1 MFRAASSDS
10 CLAWKL
16 CAVRLCLT
24 VAVVFCLSPASR
36 ASLLRR
42 QAGQQPASAP
52 VGTPTI
58 ERMEFQGNR
67 RIRSE
72 TLRARIFSRP
82 GDPVS
87 EDALRRDFHALW
99 NTQYFED
106 IRLEIED
113 SADKPNQKI
122 VIFYVTERPIIRRIE
137 YKGNKSV
144 SESDILDRFKDR
156 KVGLAIESQFD
167 PTKIKKAEVVLKGL
181 LAEHGRQFATVKP
194 TYERLPGTNAVKL
207 TFNIDEGP
215 KVKVGRIRFTGNT
228 AFSNRKLVRTM
239 RNSRPIAIPLGPV
252 PPNYIPIWSKTFD
265 RPKLD
270 EDLEIGVRG
279 IYQDNG
285 YFKVLV
291 KDPVIQ
297 NVTLNQGVLPKGA
310 PLVGKHQ
317 GRSTNITI
325 PIEEGEKYR
334 MGTLHVRNANP
345 DEGLFF
351 KTDYLE
357 SVFPIKKGE
366 IFSVAKV
373 RKAIE
378 DYTKLYGNFGFIDF
392 TAVPDTEVDDATKTI
407 NLTFSFDQ
415 QKQFFVRR
423 IEFSGNTGTRD
434 KVIRRELLL
443 NEGDMFRNNLW
454 ELSLLRLNQL
464 DYFEQV
470 KPENAEIKRNVK
482 QGTVDILLKLKEKG
496 KQSISLT
503 GGVSGFAGTYI
514 GLTYQTNNFLG
525 LGETL
530 TLSGNVG
537 TLQRNVQ
544 FGFTEPY
551 LFDRPISTGFT
562 VFYSRFNFDQA
573 RQYSLALGYQVQLNP
588 NTVQNYVQNSDG
600 FTVFASYPLKKL
612 GFTRLGL
619 TYGYTA
625 TSITGL
631 STASTALFS
640 VLQFQSLAGPSAL
653 SGIHESKI
661 TPTLSYNTV
670 DSPVNPTRG
679 KSLFA
684 STSFEGSILGGNVN
698 TVSQIVEFKYFHPNY
713 HKRNVIALRFLGAF
727 ESGFGGKEIPPFS
740 RFYLGGEQDLRGF
753 DIRTVSPVVFVPTLT
768 STPIPFAVGTSG
780 KVVSVPTLGYQTS
793 FPGGDTEGVAN
804 FEYRIPLFPHVAL
817 SFFGDAG
824 ATGALR
830 NNQLQL
836 NSADLTTLQSS
847 FVPFTG
853 ICNGSPFNG
862 AVQPACPT
870 AQRVNATLPFAPGTN
885 FKPRTSAGVEVVV
898 QLPIVQAPF
907 RLYWAYN
914 FNRMSQVITPFT
926 TQFPGDMNCG
936 LLSAP
941 ACLANALNYN
951 VHNCDISKGITTSCW
966 DTRWSS
972 LFNQFSDSPSIWNS
986 QVVPVLQNL
995 VTNPVR
1001 TNFFDPIRTLRF
1013 TVSRTF

>member
-1 MFRAASSDS
+1 
-10 CLAWKL
+10 
-16 CAVRLCLT
+16 VRL
-24 VAVVFCLSPASR
+24 R
-36 ASLLRR
+36 ASGLCLL
-42 QAGQQPASAP
+42 AAILVCSAP
-52 VGTPTI
+52 IAGARSIPAPVATNPQQAPAAAQGAPTI
-58 ERMEFQGNR
+58 ERIEFQGNR

-82 GDPVS
+82 GDVLND
-87 EDALRRDFHALW
+87 DALRRDFHALW

-106 IRLEIED
+106 IRLEVED

-122 VIFYVTERPIIRRIE
+122 VIFYVTERPIVRRIE

-156 KVGLAIESQFD
+156 KVGLSIESQFD
-167 PTKIKKAEVVLKGL
+167 PTKIKKAEVVLKEL
-181 LAEHGRQFATVKP
+181 LAEHGHQFATVKP
-194 TYERLPGTNAVKL
+194 TFERLPGTNAVKL
-207 TFNIDEGP
+207 TFNINEGP
-215 KVKVGRIRFTGNT
+215 KVKVGKILITGNT
-228 AFSNRKLVRTM
+228 AFSGRRIIRTM
-239 RNSRPIAIPLGPV
+239 RNSKPYGIPLGPV
-252 PPNYIPIWSKTFD
+252 PPYFIAVLSKTFD

-270 EDLEIGVRG
+270 EDMEIGIRG
-279 IYQDNG
+279 LYQDNG

-291 KDPVIQ
+291 KDPIIQ
-297 NVTLNQGVLPKGA
+297 NVTVNEGYLPKGV
-310 PLVGKHQ
+310 PLVGVHPA
-317 GRSTNITI
+317 RVTNITI
-325 PIEEGEKYR
+325 PIEEGDRYH

-351 KTDYLE
+351 KTAYLE
-357 SVFPIKKGE
+357 SIFPMKKGE

-392 TAVPDTEVDDATKTI
+392 TAVPDTQVNDADKTVD
-407 NLTFSFDQ
+407 LTFAFDQ

-423 IEFSGNTGTRD
+423 IDFSGNTGTRD

-464 DYFEQV
+464 DYFEAV

-530 TLSGNVG
+530 TLSGQVG
-537 TLQRNVQ
+537 TLQREAR

-562 VFYSRFNFDQA
+562 VFTSRYNFDQA

-588 NTVQNYVQNSDG
+588 NTVQNYIQNSDG

-619 TYGYTA
+619 TYGFTA

-631 STASTALFS
+631 STASTALFD
-640 VLQFQSLAGPSAL
+640 VLQFQQLEGPSSLA
-653 SGIHESKI
+653 GIHESKV

-670 DSPVNPTRG
+670 NNPVNPTSG
-679 KSLFA
+679 KSLFF
-684 STSFEGSILGGNVN
+684 SSSFEGGPLGGNVN
-698 TVSQIVEFKYFHPNY
+698 TFSDIVEAKYFRPNY
-713 HKRNVIALRFLGAF
+713 HKRNVIAVRLLAAF
-727 ESGFGGKEIPPFS
+727 ESGYSGKVIPPFS

-768 STPIPFAVGTSG
+768 NTSISYSNPHVLDG
-780 KVVSVPTLGYQTS
+780 NGNPTTGIVNIPTLSYQTS
-793 FPGGDTEGVAN
+793 FPGGDTELVTN

-817 SFFGDAG
+817 SIFGDAG
-824 ATGALR
+824 ATGALQKD
-830 NNQLQL
+830 QLQL
-836 NSADLTTLQSS
+836 NSTDYSTLVQQFPFTTVPKTLQ
-847 FVPFTG
+847 F
-853 ICNGSPFNG
+853 
-862 AVQPACPT
+862 QPD
-870 AQRVNATLPFAPGTN
+870 TN
-885 FKPRTSAGVEVVV
+885 FKPRTSAGLELVV

-907 RLYWAYN
+907 RIYWAYN
-914 FNRMSQVITPFT
+914 FNRMSEVITAPP
-926 TQFPGDMNCG
+926 TQFPGPVSQITQNCVPTGSDTASQCPWNIYKAQVGGSTG
-936 LLSAP
+936 LT
-941 ACLANALNYN
+941 
-951 VHNCDISKGITTSCW
+951 D
-966 DTRWSS
+966 
-972 LFNQFSDSPSIWNS
+972 IWNS
-986 QVVPVLQNL
+986 QVAPQIVNL
-995 VTNPVR
+995 FNNPQR
-1001 TNFFDPIRTLRF
+1001 TNFFDPIRTFRF

>member
-1 MFRAASSDS
+1 M
-10 CLAWKL
+10 CLAP
-16 CAVRLCLT
+16 AARAYT
-24 VAVVFCLSPASR
+24 PASQSNPQGSAANAPSPA
-36 ASLLRR
+36 
-42 QAGQQPASAP
+42 
-52 VGTPTI
+52 GTPTI
-58 ERMEFQGNR
+58 ERIEFQGNR

-87 EDALRRDFHALW
+87 DEALRRDFHALW

-106 IRLEIED
+106 IRLEVED

-122 VIFYVTERPIIRRIE
+122 VIFYVTERPIVRRIE

-156 KVGLAIESQFD
+156 KVGLSIESQFD
-167 PTKIKKAEVVLKGL
+167 PTKIKKAEVVLKEL

-215 KVKVGRIRFTGNT
+215 KVKVGKILITGNT
-228 AFSNRKLVRTM
+228 AFSGRKIIRTM

-252 PPNYIPIWSKTFD
+252 PPYFISVLSKTFD

-270 EDLEIGVRG
+270 EDMEIGIRG
-279 IYQDNG
+279 LYQDNG

-291 KDPVIQ
+291 KDPIIQ
-297 NVTLNQGVLPKGA
+297 NATIKEGVLPKGV
-310 PLVGKHQ
+310 PLVGAHQ
-317 GRSTNITI
+317 GRETNITI
-325 PIEEGEKYR
+325 PIEEGARYR

-351 KTDYLE
+351 KQAYLE
-357 SVFPIKKGE
+357 AAFPMKKGD

-392 TAVPDTEVDDATKTI
+392 TAVPDTDVHDDTKTI
-407 NLTFSFDQ
+407 DITFAFDQ

-423 IEFSGNTGTRD
+423 IDFSGNTGTRD

-464 DYFEQV
+464 DYFEAV

-514 GLTYQTNNFLG
+514 GVTYQTNNFLG

-530 TLSGNVG
+530 TIGANVG
-537 TLQRNVQ
+537 TLQRDVN

-562 VFYSRFNFDQA
+562 VFASRYNFNQA
-573 RQYSLALGYQVQLNP
+573 QQTSLALGYQIQLNP
-588 NTVQNYVQNSDG
+588 NTEQNYIQNSDG
-600 FTVFASYPLKKL
+600 FTLFASYPLKKL
-612 GFTRLGL
+612 GFTRLGV
-619 TYGYTA
+619 TYGFTA
-625 TSITGL
+625 TNITGL

-640 VLQFQSLAGPSAL
+640 VLQFQQLEGPSSL
-653 SGIHESKI
+653 QGIHESKV

-670 DSPVNPTRG
+670 DNPVNPTHG
-679 KSLFA
+679 KSLFL
-684 STSFEGSILGGNVN
+684 SSSFEGGPLGGNVN
-698 TVSQIVEFKYFHPNY
+698 TVSEIVEAKYFRPNY
-713 HKRNVIALRFLGAF
+713 HHRNVIAMRLLGAF
-727 ESGFGGKEIPPFS
+727 ESGYGGKVIPPFS
-740 RFYLGGEQDLRGF
+740 RFYLGGEDTLRGF
-753 DIRTVSPVVFVPTLT
+753 DVRTVSPVVFVPTLT
-768 STPIPFAVGTSG
+768 NTT
-780 KVVSVPTLGYQTS
+780 VSYSNPHALDGNGNPTLGSVNIPTLSYQTS
-793 FPGGDTEGVAN
+793 FPGGDTEVVAN

-817 SFFGDAG
+817 SIFGDAG
-824 ATGALR
+824 ATGAVQR
-830 NNQLQL
+830 NQLQL
-836 NSADLTTLQSS
+836 NSLDYSTLIQQ
-847 FVPFTG
+847 FPGTNIG
-853 ICNGSPFNG
+853 
-862 AVQPACPT
+862 
-870 AQRVNATLPFAPGTN
+870 RTLPFQPGTN
-885 FKPRTSAGVEVVV
+885 FKPRTSAGLELVV

-914 FNRMSQVITPFT
+914 FNRESEVITAPT
-926 TQFPGDMNCG
+926 TQFPGPATLAALTTTCIQSGNDPNQCPWNIYKAP
-936 LLSAP
+936 LS
-941 ACLANALNYN
+941 NTD
-951 VHNCDISKGITTSCW
+951 V
-966 DTRWSS
+966 
-972 LFNQFSDSPSIWNS
+972 WNS
-986 QVVPVLQNL
+986 QVAPQIINL
-995 VTNPVR
+995 FNNPQR
-1001 TNFFDPIRTLRF
+1001 TNFFDPVRTFRF

>member
-1 MFRAASSDS
+1 MFLGRLGGAYHFVSGEAALRISLAAGKYS
-10 CLAWKL
+10 CLITRLRASM
-16 CAVRLCLT
+16 LCLLAAAF
-24 VAVVFCLSPASR
+24 VCFVPSASPR
-36 ASLLRR
+36 SLLK
-42 QAGQQPASAP
+42 QAAQQAPAAAQ
-52 VGTPTI
+52 GAPTI
-58 ERMEFQGNR
+58 ERIEFQGNR

-82 GDPVS
+82 GDVVN

-106 IRLEIED
+106 IRLELED

-122 VIFYVTERPIIRRIE
+122 VIFYLTERPIVRRIE

-156 KVGLAIESQFD
+156 KVGLSIESQFD
-167 PTKIKKAEVVLKGL
+167 PTKIKKAEVVIKEL
-181 LAEHGRQFATVKP
+181 LAEHGRQFASVKP
-194 TYERLPGTNAVKL
+194 TFERLPGTNAVKL

-215 KVKVGRIRFTGNT
+215 KVKVGKIIITGNT
-228 AFSNRKLVRTM
+228 AFSASKIIRTM
-239 RNSRPIAIPLGPV
+239 RNSKPYMIPLGPFG
-252 PPNYIPIWSKTFD
+252 YIPVLSKTFD

-270 EDLEIGVRG
+270 EDMEIGIRG

-291 KDPVIQ
+291 KDPIIQ
-297 NVTLNQGVLPKGA
+297 NVTVNEGYLPKGV
-310 PLVGKHQ
+310 PLVGAHQ
-317 GRSTNITI
+317 GRATNITI
-325 PIEEGEKYR
+325 PIEEGARYR

-351 KTDYLE
+351 KTAYLE
-357 SVFPIKKGE
+357 SAFPIKKGE

-392 TAVPDTEVDDATKTI
+392 TAVPDTEVNDDTKTI
-407 NLTFSFDQ
+407 DLTFAFDQ

-423 IEFSGNTGTRD
+423 IDFSGNTGTRD
-434 KVIRRELLL
+434 KVIRRELML

-454 ELSLLRLNQL
+454 EMSLLRLNQL
-464 DYFEQV
+464 DYFEAV

-503 GGVSGFAGTYI
+503 GGVSGFAGSYI

-537 TLQRNVQ
+537 TLQTDVN

-562 VFYSRFNFDQA
+562 VFASRFNFNQA
-573 RQYSLALGYQVQLNP
+573 QQYSLALGYQVQLNP
-588 NTVQNYVQNSDG
+588 DTVQNYIQNSDG
-600 FTVFASYPLKKL
+600 FTIFASYPVKKL
-612 GFTRLGL
+612 GFSRVGL
-619 TYGYTA
+619 TYGYTD

-631 STASTALFS
+631 STASTALFN
-640 VLQFQSLAGPSAL
+640 VLQFQQLEGPSSL

-661 TPTLSYNTV
+661 TPTFTYNTV
-670 DSPVNPTRG
+670 DNPVNPTHG
-679 KSLFA
+679 KSLFL
-684 STSFEGSILGGNVN
+684 STSFEGGPIGGNVN
-698 TVSQIVEFKYFHPNY
+698 TVSEIVEAKYFRPHY
-713 HKRNVIALRFLGAF
+713 HRRNVIALRFLGAF
-727 ESGFGGKEIPPFS
+727 ETGYGGKVIPPFS

-768 STPIPFAVGTSG
+768 STPVGYSNPRVLDSGGNPTSG
-780 KVVSVPTLGYQTS
+780 VVNIPTLSYQTS
-793 FPGGDTEGVAN
+793 FPGGDTELVAN
-804 FEYRIPLFPHVAL
+804 FEYRIPLFPHVAMSL
-817 SFFGDAG
+817 FGDAG
-824 ATGALR
+824 ATGDVLS
-830 NNQLQL
+830 NQLQL
-836 NSADLTTLQSS
+836 NSTDYSTLVSQFPGTSISRTLQY
-847 FVPFTG
+847 
-853 ICNGSPFNG
+853 
-862 AVQPACPT
+862 Q
-870 AQRVNATLPFAPGTN
+870 PGTN
-885 FKPRTSAGVEVVV
+885 FQPRTSAGIEFVV

-907 RLYWAYN
+907 RIYWAYN
-914 FNRMSQVITPFT
+914 FNRMSEVISAPL
-926 TQFPGDMNCG
+926 TQFPGNVNNVIATSTLCNSSVATNCFDPNWTSYSRG
-936 LLSAP
+936 LP
-941 ACLANALNYN
+941 PD
-951 VHNCDISKGITTSCW
+951 V
-966 DTRWSS
+966 
-972 LFNQFSDSPSIWNS
+972 WNS
-986 QVVPVLQNL
+986 QVVPQILSLYN
-995 VTNPVR
+995 NPQR
-1001 TNFFDPIRTLRF
+1001 TNFFDPVRTLRF

>member
-1 MFRAASSDS
+1 MLCMLAAVVV
-10 CLAWKL
+10 CLAPFAAL
-16 CAVRLCLT
+16 SSFT
-24 VAVVFCLSPASR
+24 VLAAQQIPAT
-36 ASLLRR
+36 AT
-42 QAGQQPASAP
+42 AGS
-52 VGTPTI
+52 PTI
-58 ERMEFQGNR
+58 ERIEFQGNR

-87 EDALRRDFHALW
+87 EEALRRDFHALW

-106 IRLEIED
+106 IRLEVED

-122 VIFYVTERPIIRRIE
+122 IIFYVTERPIIRRIE

-156 KVGLAIESQFD
+156 KVGLSIESQFD
-167 PTKIKKAEVVLKGL
+167 PTKIKKAEVVLKEL

-215 KVKVGRIRFTGNT
+215 KVKVGKILFTGNT
-228 AFSNRKLVRTM
+228 AFSGRKLIRTM
-239 RNSRPIAIPLGPV
+239 RNSKPYGIPLGPV
-252 PPNYIPIWSKTFD
+252 PPYFIPVLSKTFD

-270 EDLEIGVRG
+270 EDMEIGIRG

-291 KDPVIQ
+291 KDPIIQ
-297 NVTLNQGVLPKGA
+297 NATVKEGYLPGRV
-310 PLVGKHQ
+310 PLVGVHE
-317 GRSTNITI
+317 GRETNITI
-325 PIEEGEKYR
+325 PIEEGARYR

-351 KTDYLE
+351 KTAYLE
-357 SVFPIKKGE
+357 NVFPIKKGD

-392 TAVPDTEVDDATKTI
+392 TAVPDTEVDEATKTI

-423 IEFSGNTGTRD
+423 IDFSGNTGTRD

-464 DYFEQV
+464 DYFEAV

-537 TLQRNVQ
+537 TLQRSAQ

-562 VFYSRFNFDQA
+562 IFASRYNFNQA
-573 RQYSLALGYQVQLNP
+573 QQYSLALGYQVQLNP
-588 NTVQNYVQNSDG
+588 NTVQNYIQNSSG
-600 FTVFASYPLKKL
+600 FTLFASYPVKKL
-612 GFTRLGL
+612 SFTRLGL
-619 TYGYTA
+619 TYGFTD

-640 VLQFQSLAGPSAL
+640 VLQFQALQGPSSL
-653 SGIHESKI
+653 TGIHESKV
-661 TPTLSYNTV
+661 TPTLTYNTV
-670 DSPVNPTRG
+670 NNPMNPTTGR
-679 KSLFA
+679 SLFL
-684 STSFEGSILGGNVN
+684 SSSFEGGPLGGNVN
-698 TVSQIVEFKYFHPNY
+698 TFSEVVEAKYFRPNY
-713 HKRNVIALRFLGAF
+713 HKRNVIAIRLLGAF
-727 ESGFGGKEIPPFS
+727 ESGYGGKVIPPFS
-740 RFYLGGEQDLRGF
+740 RYYLGGEQDLRGF

-768 STPIPFAVGTSG
+768 TTQVSYLNPRVLDGSGNPTSG
-780 KVVSVPTLGYQTS
+780 VVNIPTLSYQTS
-793 FPGGDTEGVAN
+793 FPGGDTQFVGN
-804 FEYRIPLFPHVAL
+804 FEYRIPLFPHVAM

-824 ATGALR
+824 ATGDLR
-830 NNQLQL
+830 QSQLQL
-836 NSADLTTLQSS
+836 NSLDFTTLSQQFPGTTIS
-847 FVPFTG
+847 
-853 ICNGSPFNG
+853 
-862 AVQPACPT
+862 
-870 AQRVNATLPFAPGTN
+870 RTLQLQPGTN
-885 FKPRTSAGVEVVV
+885 FKPRTSAGIELVV

-907 RLYWAYN
+907 RIYWAYN
-914 FNRMSQVITPFT
+914 FNRMAEVITAPL
-926 TQFPGDMNCG
+926 TQFPGPINELTTACP
-936 LLSAP
+936 SASTP
-941 ACLANALNYN
+941 GGQPPPCPWQIYKAQVPLT
-951 VHNCDISKGITTSCW
+951 D
-966 DTRWSS
+966 
-972 LFNQFSDSPSIWNS
+972 IWNS
-986 QVVPVLQNL
+986 QVAPQILNL
-995 VTNPVR
+995 YNNPQR
-1001 TNFFDPIRTLRF
+1001 TNFFDPVRTFRF

>member
-1 MFRAASSDS
+1 MGLRASM
-10 CLAWKL
+10 
-16 CAVRLCLT
+16 LCLLA
-24 VAVVFCLSPASR
+24 AVVVCLVPGARALSLSGQAAQRAPA
-36 ASLLRR
+36 AI
-42 QAGQQPASAP
+42 PE
-52 VGTPTI
+52 GTPTI
-58 ERMEFQGNR
+58 ERIEFQGNR

-82 GDPVS
+82 GDAVN

-122 VIFYVTERPIIRRIE
+122 VIFYVTERPIVRRIE

-156 KVGLAIESQFD
+156 KVGLSIESQFD
-167 PTKIKKAEVVLKGL
+167 PTRIKKAEVVLKEL
-181 LAEHGRQFATVKP
+181 LAEHGRQYAIVKP
-194 TYERLPGTNAVKL
+194 TFERLPGTNAVKL

-215 KVKVGRIRFTGNT
+215 KVKVGKILITGNT
-228 AFSNRKLVRTM
+228 AFSARKIIRTM
-239 RNSRPIAIPLGPV
+239 RNSRPTAVPLGPFGYFPV
-252 PPNYIPIWSKTFD
+252 MSKTFD

-270 EDLEIGVRG
+270 EDMEIGIRG

-291 KDPVIQ
+291 KDPIIQ
-297 NVTLNQGVLPKGA
+297 NVTLNQGVLPKGV
-310 PLVGKHQ
+310 PLIGVHQ
-317 GRSTNITI
+317 GRATNITI
-325 PIEEGEKYR
+325 PIEEGERYH

-351 KTDYLE
+351 KIPYLE

-392 TAVPDTEVDDATKTI
+392 TAVPDTEVHDDTKTI
-407 NLTFSFDQ
+407 DLTFAFDQ

-423 IEFSGNTGTRD
+423 IDFTGNTGTRD

-464 DYFEQV
+464 DYFEAV
-470 KPENAEIKRNVK
+470 KPENAVIKRNVK

-530 TLSGNVG
+530 TLGVNVG
-537 TLQRNVQ
+537 TLQRNIS

-562 VFYSRFNFDQA
+562 IFASRYNFNQA
-573 RQYSLALGYQVQLNP
+573 QQTSLALGYQVQLNP
-588 NTVQNYVQNSDG
+588 NTVQNYIQNSSG
-600 FTVFASYPLKKL
+600 FTVFASYPMKKL

-619 TYGYTA
+619 TYGFTD

-631 STASTALFS
+631 STASTALFNI
-640 VLQFQSLAGPSAL
+640 LQFQQLQGPSSL
-653 SGIHESKI
+653 SGIHESKV

-670 DSPVNPTRG
+670 NNPVNPTSG
-679 KSLFA
+679 KSLFL
-684 STSFEGSILGGNVN
+684 SSSFEGGPIGGNVN
-698 TVSQIVEFKYFHPNY
+698 TVSEIVEAKYFRPNY
-713 HKRNVIALRFLGAF
+713 HRRNVIAVRLLGAF
-727 ESGFGGKEIPPFS
+727 ETGYSGKVIPPFS
-740 RFYLGGEQDLRGF
+740 RFYLGGEDTLRGF
-753 DIRTVSPVVFVPTLT
+753 DVRTVSPVVFVPTLT
-768 STPIPFAVGTSG
+768 TTSVSYLNPHLLDANGNPTAGAVNI
-780 KVVSVPTLGYQTS
+780 PTLSYQTS
-793 FPGGDTEGVAN
+793 FPGGDTEMVAN
-804 FEYRIPLFPHVAL
+804 FEYRIPLFPHVAM
-817 SFFGDAG
+817 SIFGDAG

-830 NNQLQL
+830 QDQLQL
-836 NSADLTTLQSS
+836 NSQDLSALQNT
-847 FVPFTG
+847 FPPL
-853 ICNGSPFNG
+853 NGSTTP
-862 AVQPACPT
+862 
-870 AQRVNATLPFAPGTN
+870 RVGATLPFQPGTN
-885 FKPRTSAGVEVVV
+885 FKPRTSAGLELVI

-907 RLYWAYN
+907 RIYWAYN
-914 FNRMSQVITPFT
+914 FNRMSEVITAPQ
-926 TQFPGDMNCG
+926 TQFPGPVTVADLTSTCVGTAVQCPWNIYKAQ
-936 LLSAP
+936 AP
-941 ACLANALNYN
+941 LTDLWNGQVAPQILN
-951 VHNCDISKGITTSCW
+951 I
-966 DTRWSS
+966 
-972 LFNQFSDSPSIWNS
+972 FN
-986 QVVPVLQNL
+986 
-995 VTNPVR
+995 NPQR
-1001 TNFFDPIRTLRF
+1001 TNFFDPVRTFRF

>member
-1 MFRAASSDS
+1 MAARNYSCFVTSLRASMLCLLAGIAV
-10 CLAWKL
+10 CLAPGAL
-16 CAVRLCLT
+16 ARSLSGQGAQQAPAVT
-24 VAVVFCLSPASR
+24 PGS
-36 ASLLRR
+36 
-42 QAGQQPASAP
+42 
-52 VGTPTI
+52 PTI
-58 ERMEFQGNR
+58 ERIEFQGNR

-82 GDPVS
+82 GDAVND
-87 EDALRRDFHALW
+87 EALRRDFHALW

-122 VIFYVTERPIIRRIE
+122 IIFYVTERPIVRRIE

-156 KVGLAIESQFD
+156 KVGLSIESQFD
-167 PTKIKKAEVVLKGL
+167 PTRIKKAEVVLKEL
-181 LAEHGRQFATVKP
+181 LAEHGRQFAVVKP
-194 TYERLPGTNAVKL
+194 TFERLPGTNAVKL

-215 KVKVGRIRFTGNT
+215 KVKVGKIIITGNT
-228 AFSNRKLVRTM
+228 AFSARRIIRTM
-239 RNSRPIAIPLGPV
+239 RNSRPTAIPLGSV
-252 PPNYIPIWSKTFD
+252 PPYFISVLSKTFD

-270 EDLEIGVRG
+270 EDMEIGIRG

-291 KDPVIQ
+291 KDPIIQ
-297 NVTLNQGVLPKGA
+297 NVTVNQGVLPKGV
-310 PLVGKHQ
+310 PLVGVHQ
-317 GRSTNITI
+317 GRQVNITI
-325 PIEEGEKYR
+325 PIEEGERYR

-351 KTDYLE
+351 KTPYLE

-392 TAVPDTEVDDATKTI
+392 TAVPDTEVDDVTKTI
-407 NLTFSFDQ
+407 NLTFAFDQ

-423 IEFSGNTGTRD
+423 IDFSGNTGTRD

-464 DYFEQV
+464 DYFEAV
-470 KPENAEIKRNVK
+470 KPEAAEIKRNVK

-503 GGVSGFAGTYI
+503 GGVSGFAGSYI

-530 TLSGNVG
+530 TLGVNVG
-537 TLQRNVQ
+537 TLQRNIS

-562 VFYSRFNFDQA
+562 IFASRYDFDQA
-573 RQYSLALGYQVQLNP
+573 RQYSLAVGYQVQLNP
-588 NTVQNYVQNSDG
+588 NTVQNYIQNSSG
-600 FTVFASYPLKKL
+600 FTIFASYPLKKL
-612 GFTRLGL
+612 GFTRLGV
-619 TYGYTA
+619 TYGFTD

-640 VLQFQSLAGPSAL
+640 VLQFQQLEGPSSLA
-653 SGIHESKI
+653 GIHESKI

-670 DSPVNPTRG
+670 DNPVNPTHG
-679 KSLFA
+679 KSLFL
-684 STSFEGSILGGNVN
+684 SSSFEGGPIGGNVN
-698 TVSQIVEFKYFHPNY
+698 TVSEIVEAKYFRPNY
-713 HKRNVIALRFLGAF
+713 HRRNVIAVRLLGAF
-727 ESGFGGKEIPPFS
+727 ETGFSGKVVPPFS
-740 RFYLGGEQDLRGF
+740 RFYLGGEDTLRGF
-753 DIRTVSPVVFVPTLT
+753 DIRTVSPIVFVPTLT
-768 STPIPFAVGTSG
+768 STSIPYSNPQVLDGNGFPTSG
-780 KVVSVPTLGYQTS
+780 IVTIPTLSYQTS
-793 FPGGDTEGVAN
+793 FPGGDTELVGN

-817 SFFGDAG
+817 SIFGDAG

-830 NNQLQL
+830 SNQLQL
-836 NSADLTTLQSS
+836 NSLDFTTLEQQ
-847 FVPFTG
+847 FPG
-853 ICNGSPFNG
+853 
-862 AVQPACPT
+862 T
-870 AQRVNATLPFAPGTN
+870 AINRTLQFQPGTN
-885 FKPRTSAGVEVVV
+885 FKPRTSAGLELVV

-907 RLYWAYN
+907 RIYWAYN
-914 FNRMSQVITPFT
+914 FNRMAQVITAPL
-926 TQFPGDMNCG
+926 TQFPGPV
-936 LLSAP
+936 SA
-941 ACLANALNYN
+941 L
-951 VHNCDISKGITTSCW
+951 TTPCVPTGT
-966 DTRWSS
+966 DP
-972 LFNQFSDSPSIWNS
+972 NQCPWNIYKAQVPLTEVWNS
-986 QVVPVLQNL
+986 QVAPQIINL
-995 VTNPVR
+995 YNNPQR
-1001 TNFFDPIRTLRF
+1001 TNFFDPVRTFRF

>member
-1 MFRAASSDS
+1 LYLLAA
-10 CLAWKL
+10 A
-16 CAVRLCLT
+16 AVC
-24 VAVVFCLSPASR
+24 VPPC
-36 ASLLRR
+36 
-42 QAGQQPASAP
+42 ASAFTLSIQNSP
-52 VGTPTI
+52 QENARPAPQGTATI
-58 ERMEFQGNR
+58 ERIEFQGNR

-87 EDALRRDFHALW
+87 EEALRRDFHALW

-122 VIFYVTERPIIRRIE
+122 IIFYVTERPIIRRIE

-156 KVGLAIESQFD
+156 KVGLSIESQFD
-167 PTKIKKAEVVLKGL
+167 PTKIKKAEVVLKEL

-215 KVKVGRIRFTGNT
+215 KVKVGKILFTGNT
-228 AFSNRKLVRTM
+228 AFSARKIIRTM
-239 RNSRPIAIPLGPV
+239 RNSKPYMIPLGPV
-252 PPNYIPIWSKTFD
+252 PPYYIAVLSKTFD

-279 IYQDNG
+279 LYQDNG

-291 KDPVIQ
+291 KDPIIQ
-297 NVTLNQGVLPKGA
+297 NVTVKEGVLPIGV
-310 PLVGKHQ
+310 PYIGVHQ
-317 GRSTNITI
+317 GRATNITI
-325 PIEEGEKYR
+325 PIEEGEQYR

-351 KTDYLE
+351 KTPYLE
-357 SVFPIKKGE
+357 QIFPLKKGD

-392 TAVPDTEVDDATKTI
+392 TAVPDTEVDEVTKTI
-407 NLTFSFDQ
+407 NLTFAFDQ

-423 IEFSGNTGTRD
+423 IDFSGNTGTRD

-464 DYFEQV
+464 DYFEAV

-530 TLSGNVG
+530 TVGANVG
-537 TLQRNVQ
+537 TIQRTIN

-562 VFYSRFNFDQA
+562 IFASRYNFDQA

-588 NTVQNYVQNSDG
+588 NTVQNYIQNSSG
-600 FTVFASYPLKKL
+600 FTVFASYPVKKL

-619 TYGYTA
+619 TYGYTD

-631 STASTALFS
+631 STASTALFN
-640 VLQFQSLAGPSAL
+640 VLQFQQLEGPSSL
-653 SGIHESKI
+653 NGIRESKI
-661 TPTLSYNTV
+661 TPTLTYNTV
-670 DSPVNPTRG
+670 NNPVNPTSG
-679 KSLFA
+679 KSLFL
-684 STSFEGSILGGNVN
+684 STSFEGSVIGGNVN
-698 TVSQIVEFKYFHPNY
+698 TASEVVEAKYFRPNY
-713 HKRNVIALRFLGAF
+713 HRRNVIAFRFLEAF
-727 ESGFGGKEIPPFS
+727 ETGYGGKVVPPFN

-753 DIRTVSPVVFVPTLT
+753 DIRTVSPIVFVPTLT
-768 STPIPFAVGTSG
+768 TTSVAYSSPTGLGGTIN
-780 KVVSVPTLGYQTS
+780 VPTLSYQTS
-793 FPGGDTEGVAN
+793 FPGGDTQFVLNA
-804 FEYRIPLFPHVAL
+804 EYRIPLFPHVAL
-817 SFFGDAG
+817 SLFGDAG
-824 ATGALR
+824 ATGDLR
-830 NNQLQL
+830 GNQLQL
-836 NSADLTTLQSS
+836 NSQDFNSLTGQFPTTNISRTLQY
-847 FVPFTG
+847 
-853 ICNGSPFNG
+853 
-862 AVQPACPT
+862 Q
-870 AQRVNATLPFAPGTN
+870 PGTN
-885 FKPRTSAGVEVVV
+885 FKPRTSAGVEIVV

-907 RLYWAYN
+907 RIYWAYN
-914 FNRMSQVITPFT
+914 FNRMAEVITAPL
-926 TQFPGDMNCG
+926 TQFPGNVNFMNPLYLTNPCPSTQGLPADTHCFDM
-936 LLSAP
+936 
-941 ACLANALNYN
+941 
-951 VHNCDISKGITTSCW
+951 
-966 DTRWSS
+966 RWFPYYARVAGVGGD
-972 LFNQFSDSPSIWNS
+972 LWES
-986 QVVPVLQNL
+986 QVVPQ
-995 VTNPVR
+995 VTNLFNNPQR

>member
-1 MFRAASSDS
+1 MLWLLAAVVVCPALGISARS
-10 CLAWKL
+10 
-16 CAVRLCLT
+16 LT
-24 VAVVFCLSPASR
+24 VVQASPQS
-36 ASLLRR
+36 SQ
-42 QAGQQPASAP
+42 QAAAPAPA
-52 VGTPTI
+52 GTPTI
-58 ERMEFQGNR
+58 ERIEFQGNR

-82 GDPVS
+82 GDPVND
-87 EDALRRDFHALW
+87 EALRRDFHALW

-122 VIFYVTERPIIRRIE
+122 IVFYVTERPIVRRIE

-156 KVGLAIESQFD
+156 KVGLSIESQFD
-167 PTKIKKAEVVLKGL
+167 PTKIKKAEVVLKEL

-215 KVKVGRIRFTGNT
+215 KVKVGKILFTGNT
-228 AFSNRKLVRTM
+228 AFSGRKLIRTM
-239 RNSRPIAIPLGPV
+239 RNSKPYGIPLGPV
-252 PPNYIPIWSKTFD
+252 PPYFIAVLSKTFD

-270 EDLEIGVRG
+270 EDMEIGIRG

-291 KDPVIQ
+291 KDPIIQ
-297 NVTLNQGVLPKGA
+297 NATVKEGVLPKGV
-310 PLVGKHQ
+310 PLVGQHV
-317 GRSTNITI
+317 GRETNITI
-325 PIEEGEKYR
+325 PIEEGARYR

-351 KTDYLE
+351 KQPYLE
-357 SVFPIKKGE
+357 SIFPIKKGE

-407 NLTFSFDQ
+407 NLTFAFDQ

-423 IEFSGNTGTRD
+423 IDFSGNTGTRD

-443 NEGDMFRNNLW
+443 NEGDMLRNNLW

-464 DYFEQV
+464 DYFEAV

-537 TLQRNVQ
+537 TLQRSAN

-562 VFYSRFNFDQA
+562 IFASRYNFDQA

-588 NTVQNYVQNSDG
+588 NTVQNYIQNSDG

-619 TYGYTA
+619 TYGFTA

-631 STASTALFS
+631 STASTALFD
-640 VLQFQSLAGPSAL
+640 VLQFQQLEGPSSL
-653 SGIHESKI
+653 NGIHESKI

-670 DSPVNPTRG
+670 DNPVNPTHG
-679 KSLFA
+679 KSIFF
-684 STSFEGSILGGNVN
+684 SSSFEGGPLGGNVN
-698 TVSQIVEFKYFHPNY
+698 TVSEIVEAKYFRPHY
-713 HKRNVIALRFLGAF
+713 HHRNVIAVRLLGAY
-727 ESGFGGKEIPPFS
+727 ESGFGGKVIPPFS
-740 RFYLGGEQDLRGF
+740 RFYLGGEDTLRGF
-753 DIRTVSPVVFVPTLT
+753 DIRTISPVVFVPTLT
-768 STPIPFAVGTSG
+768 STPVSFLNPTRLDGSGNPTVGT
-780 KVVSVPTLGYQTS
+780 VNIPTLSYQTS
-793 FPGGDTEGVAN
+793 FPGGDTEVVGN
-804 FEYRIPLFPHVAL
+804 FEYRIPLFPHVGL
-817 SFFGDAG
+817 SIFGDAG
-824 ATGALR
+824 ATGAIR
-830 NNQLQL
+830 SDQLQL
-836 NSADLTTLQSS
+836 NSTDYTTL
-847 FVPFTG
+847 
-853 ICNGSPFNG
+853 
-862 AVQPACPT
+862 VQQFPGT
-870 AQRVNATLPFAPGTN
+870 TINRTLQFQPGTN
-885 FKPRTSAGVEVVV
+885 FKPRTSAGLELVI

-907 RLYWAYN
+907 RIYWAYN
-914 FNRMSQVITPFT
+914 FNRMSEVITAPL
-926 TQFPGDMNCG
+926 TQFPGPVSELTTPCP
-936 LLSAP
+936 SASTP
-941 ACLANALNYN
+941 GGQPPPCPWAIYKAQVPL
-951 VHNCDISKGITTSCW
+951 TE
-966 DTRWSS
+966 
-972 LFNQFSDSPSIWNS
+972 IWNS
-986 QVVPVLQNL
+986 QVAPQIINL
-995 VTNPVR
+995 YNNPQR
-1001 TNFFDPIRTLRF
+1001 TNFFDPVRTFRF

>member
-1 MFRAASSDS
+1 MLWLLAAVVVCPALGISARS
-10 CLAWKL
+10 
-16 CAVRLCLT
+16 LT
-24 VAVVFCLSPASR
+24 VVQASPQS
-36 ASLLRR
+36 SQ
-42 QAGQQPASAP
+42 QAAAPAPA
-52 VGTPTI
+52 GTPTI
-58 ERMEFQGNR
+58 ERIEFQGNR

-82 GDPVS
+82 GDPVND
-87 EDALRRDFHALW
+87 EALRRDFHALW

-122 VIFYVTERPIIRRIE
+122 IVFYVTERPIVRRIE

-156 KVGLAIESQFD
+156 KVGLSIESQFD
-167 PTKIKKAEVVLKGL
+167 PTKIKKAEVVLKEL

-215 KVKVGRIRFTGNT
+215 KVKVGKILFTGNT
-228 AFSNRKLVRTM
+228 AFSGRKLIRTM
-239 RNSRPIAIPLGPV
+239 RNSKPYGIPLGPV
-252 PPNYIPIWSKTFD
+252 PPYFIAVLSKTFD

-270 EDLEIGVRG
+270 EDMEIGIRG

-291 KDPVIQ
+291 KDPIIQ
-297 NVTLNQGVLPKGA
+297 NATVKEGVLPKGV
-310 PLVGKHQ
+310 PLVGQHV
-317 GRSTNITI
+317 GRETNITI
-325 PIEEGEKYR
+325 PIEEGARYR

-351 KTDYLE
+351 KQPYLE
-357 SVFPIKKGE
+357 SIFPIKKGE

-407 NLTFSFDQ
+407 NLTFAFDQ

-423 IEFSGNTGTRD
+423 IDFSGNTGTRD

-464 DYFEQV
+464 DYFEAV

-537 TLQRNVQ
+537 TLQRSAN

-562 VFYSRFNFDQA
+562 IFASRYNFDQA

-588 NTVQNYVQNSDG
+588 NTVQNYIQNSDG

-619 TYGYTA
+619 TYGFTA

-631 STASTALFS
+631 STASTALFD
-640 VLQFQSLAGPSAL
+640 VLQFQQLEGPSSL
-653 SGIHESKI
+653 NGIHESKI

-670 DSPVNPTRG
+670 DNPVNPTHG
-679 KSLFA
+679 KSIFF
-684 STSFEGSILGGNVN
+684 SSSFEGGPLGGNVN
-698 TVSQIVEFKYFHPNY
+698 TVSEIVEAKYFRPHY
-713 HKRNVIALRFLGAF
+713 HHRNVIAVRLLGAY
-727 ESGFGGKEIPPFS
+727 ESGFGGKVIPPFS
-740 RFYLGGEQDLRGF
+740 RFYLGGEDTLRGF
-753 DIRTVSPVVFVPTLT
+753 DIRTISPVVFVPTLT
-768 STPIPFAVGTSG
+768 STPVSFLNPTRLDGSGNPTVGT
-780 KVVSVPTLGYQTS
+780 VNIPTLSYQTS
-793 FPGGDTEGVAN
+793 FPGGDTEVVGN
-804 FEYRIPLFPHVAL
+804 FEYRIPLFPHVGL
-817 SFFGDAG
+817 SIFGDAG
-824 ATGALR
+824 ATGAIR
-830 NNQLQL
+830 SDQLQL
-836 NSADLTTLQSS
+836 NSTDYTTL
-847 FVPFTG
+847 
-853 ICNGSPFNG
+853 
-862 AVQPACPT
+862 VQQFPGT
-870 AQRVNATLPFAPGTN
+870 TINRTLQFQPGTN
-885 FKPRTSAGVEVVV
+885 FKPRTSAGLELVI

-907 RLYWAYN
+907 RIYWAYN
-914 FNRMSQVITPFT
+914 FNRMSEVITAPL
-926 TQFPGDMNCG
+926 TQFPGPVSELTTPCP
-936 LLSAP
+936 SASTP
-941 ACLANALNYN
+941 GGQPPPCPWAIYKAQVPL
-951 VHNCDISKGITTSCW
+951 TE
-966 DTRWSS
+966 
-972 LFNQFSDSPSIWNS
+972 IWNS
-986 QVVPVLQNL
+986 QVAPQIINL
-995 VTNPVR
+995 YNNPQR
-1001 TNFFDPIRTLRF
+1001 TNFFDPVRTFRF

>member
-1 MFRAASSDS
+1 MGLRASMLCMFAA
-10 CLAWKL
+10 
-16 CAVRLCLT
+16 
-24 VAVVFCLSPASR
+24 AVVCLFPAVSARSLSVQGAQR
-36 ASLLRR
+36 A
-42 QAGQQPASAP
+42 PAATP
-52 VGTPTI
+52 QGTPTI
-58 ERMEFQGNR
+58 ERIEFQGNR

-82 GDPVS
+82 GDPVN
-87 EDALRRDFHALW
+87 EEALRRDFHALW

-122 VIFYVTERPIIRRIE
+122 IVYYVTERPIVRRIE

-156 KVGLAIESQFD
+156 KVGLSIESQFD
-167 PTKIKKAEVVLKGL
+167 PTRIKKAEVVLKEL
-181 LAEHGRQFATVKP
+181 LAEHGRQYAVVKP
-194 TYERLPGTNAVKL
+194 TFERLPGTNAVKL

-215 KVKVGRIRFTGNT
+215 KVKVGKIIITGNT
-228 AFSNRKLVRTM
+228 AFSARKIIRTM

-252 PPNYIPIWSKTFD
+252 PPYFISVMSKTFD

-270 EDLEIGVRG
+270 EDMEIGIRG
-279 IYQDNG
+279 LYQDNG
-285 YFKVLV
+285 FFKVLV
-291 KDPVIQ
+291 KDPIIQ
-297 NVTLNQGVLPKGA
+297 NVTLKQGYLPKGV
-310 PLVGKHQ
+310 PLVGVHQ
-317 GRSTNITI
+317 GRATNITI
-325 PIEEGEKYR
+325 PIEEGERYH

-351 KTDYLE
+351 KTAYLE

-407 NLTFSFDQ
+407 NLTFAFDQ

-423 IEFSGNTGTRD
+423 IDFSGNTGTRD

-464 DYFEQV
+464 DYFEAV

-537 TLQRNVQ
+537 TLQRNVS

-562 VFYSRFNFDQA
+562 VFGSRYNFNQA
-573 RQYSLALGYQVQLNP
+573 QQYSLALGYQVQLNP
-588 NTVQNYVQNSDG
+588 NTVQNYIQNSDG

-619 TYGYTA
+619 TYGYTS

-631 STASTALFS
+631 STASTALFN
-640 VLQFQSLAGPSAL
+640 VLQFQQLEGPSSL
-653 SGIHESKI
+653 SGIHESKV
-661 TPTLSYNTV
+661 TPTLQYNTV
-670 DSPVNPTRG
+670 DNPVNPTHGR
-679 KSLFA
+679 SIFF
-684 STSFEGSILGGNVN
+684 SSSFEGGPIGGNVN
-698 TVSQIVEFKYFHPNY
+698 TVSEVVEAKYFRPNY
-713 HKRNVIALRFLGAF
+713 HRRNVIAMRVLGAF
-727 ESGFGGKEIPPFS
+727 ETGYGGKVIPPFS

-753 DIRTVSPVVFVPTLT
+753 DIRTISPVVFVPTLT
-768 STPIPFAVGTSG
+768 TTSVSFLNPTVLDRNGNPTVG
-780 KVVSVPTLGYQTS
+780 VVNIPTLSYQTS
-793 FPGGDTEGVAN
+793 FPGGDTQIVGN
-804 FEYRIPLFPHVAL
+804 FEYRIPLFPHVAM
-817 SFFGDAG
+817 SIFGDAG
-824 ATGALR
+824 ATGDLR
-830 NNQLQL
+830 QSQLELNQL
-836 NSADLTTLQSS
+836 DFTTLSQQFPGTSIS
-847 FVPFTG
+847 
-853 ICNGSPFNG
+853 
-862 AVQPACPT
+862 
-870 AQRVNATLPFAPGTN
+870 RTLQNQPGTN
-885 FKPRTSAGVEVVV
+885 FKPRTSAGLELVV

-907 RLYWAYN
+907 RIYWAYN
-914 FNRMSQVITPFT
+914 FNRMAQVITAPQ
-926 TQFPGDMNCG
+926 TQFPGPV
-936 LLSAP
+936 SA
-941 ACLANALNYN
+941 L
-951 VHNCDISKGITTSCW
+951 TTPCVP
-966 DTRWSS
+966 TSS
-972 LFNQFSDSPSIWNS
+972 DPNQCPWNIYKAQVPLTDIWNS
-986 QVVPVLQNL
+986 QVAPQITNL
-995 VTNPVR
+995 FNNPQR
-1001 TNFFDPIRTLRF
+1001 TNFFDPIRTFRF

>member
-1 MFRAASSDS
+1 MFFRAARKYSCFVTRLRASMLCLLAAVAV
-10 CLAWKL
+10 CLAPVTP
-16 CAVRLCLT
+16 ARS
-24 VAVVFCLSPASR
+24 LSG
-36 ASLLRR
+36 
-42 QAGQQPASAP
+42 QAAQQPAAAVP
-52 VGTPTI
+52 AGTPTI
-58 ERMEFQGNR
+58 ERIEFQGNR

-82 GDPVS
+82 GDAVND
-87 EDALRRDFHALW
+87 DALRRDFHALW

-113 SADKPNQKI
+113 SADKPNQKVI
-122 VIFYVTERPIIRRIE
+122 IFYVTERPIVRRIE

-156 KVGLAIESQFD
+156 KVGLSIESQFD
-167 PTKIKKAEVVLKGL
+167 PTRIKKAEVVLKEL

-194 TYERLPGTNAVKL
+194 TFERLPGTNAVKL
-207 TFNIDEGP
+207 TFNINEGP
-215 KVKVGRIRFTGNT
+215 KVKVGKILITGNT
-228 AFSNRKLVRTM
+228 AFSARKIIRTM
-239 RNSRPIAIPLGPV
+239 RNSRPISIPLGTV
-252 PPNYIPIWSKTFD
+252 PPYYIAVMSKTFD

-270 EDLEIGVRG
+270 EDMEIGIRG
-279 IYQDNG
+279 LYQDNG

-291 KDPVIQ
+291 KDPILQ
-297 NVTLNQGVLPKGA
+297 NVTEKAGVLPKKV
-310 PLVGKHQ
+310 PLVGVHE
-317 GRSTNITI
+317 GRAVNITI
-325 PIEEGEKYR
+325 PIEEGERYR

-351 KTDYLE
+351 KTPYLE
-357 SVFPIKKGE
+357 SIFPIKKGE

-407 NLTFSFDQ
+407 NLTFAFDQ

-423 IEFSGNTGTRD
+423 IDFTGNTGTRD

-464 DYFEQV
+464 DYFEAV

-503 GGVSGFAGTYI
+503 GGVSGFAGSYI

-537 TLQRNVQ
+537 TLQRNVS

-562 VFYSRFNFDQA
+562 VFASRYNFNQA
-573 RQYSLALGYQVQLNP
+573 QQYSLAVGYQVQLNP
-588 NTVQNYVQNSDG
+588 NTVQNYIQNSSG

-619 TYGYTA
+619 TYGFTD

-631 STASTALFS
+631 STASTALFN
-640 VLQFQSLAGPSAL
+640 VLQFQQLEGPSSL
-653 SGIHESKI
+653 SGIHESKV

-670 DSPVNPTRG
+670 NNPVNPTGG
-679 KSLFA
+679 KSLFL
-684 STSFEGSILGGNVN
+684 SSSFEGSILGGNVN
-698 TVSQIVEFKYFHPNY
+698 TVSEIFEGKYFRPNY
-713 HKRNVIALRFLGAF
+713 HKRNVIAMRVLAAF
-727 ESGFGGKEIPPFS
+727 ETGYSGKVIPPFS
-740 RFYLGGEQDLRGF
+740 RFYLGGEDTLRGF
-753 DIRTVSPVVFVPTLT
+753 DIRTVSPIVFVPTLT
-768 STPIPFAVGTSG
+768 TTSVSYLNPQRLDANGNPTAGT
-780 KVVSVPTLGYQTS
+780 VNIPTLSYQTS
-793 FPGGDTEGVAN
+793 FPGGDTELVGN
-804 FEYRIPLFPHVAL
+804 LEYRIPLFPHVAL
-817 SFFGDAG
+817 SIFGDAG

-830 NNQLQL
+830 GNQLQL
-836 NSADLTTLQSS
+836 NSTDFSTLVQQFPGTTISRTLQ
-847 FVPFTG
+847 F
-853 ICNGSPFNG
+853 
-862 AVQPACPT
+862 Q
-870 AQRVNATLPFAPGTN
+870 PGTN
-885 FKPRTSAGVEVVV
+885 FKPRTSAGLELVV

-907 RLYWAYN
+907 RIYWAYN
-914 FNRMSQVITPFT
+914 FNRMAEVITAPQ
-926 TQFPGDMNCG
+926 TQFPGPV
-936 LLSAP
+936 STVA
-941 ACLANALNYN
+941 
-951 VHNCDISKGITTSCW
+951 TSCVQTTTDPNQCPW
-966 DTRWSS
+966 NIYKAQVPLTDIWNAQVAPQIIN
-972 LFNQFSDSPSIWNS
+972 LFN
-986 QVVPVLQNL
+986 
-995 VTNPVR
+995 NPQK
-1001 TNFFDPIRTLRF
+1001 TNFFDPVRTFRF

>member
-1 MFRAASSDS
+1 M
-10 CLAWKL
+10 
-16 CAVRLCLT
+16 LCLLAGAAVC
-24 VAVVFCLSPASR
+24 VAP
-36 ASLLRR
+36 
-42 QAGQQPASAP
+42 PASALTLSINSSQQD
-52 VGTPTI
+52 VSKATAGAPTI
-58 ERMEFQGNR
+58 ERIEFQGNR

-113 SADKPNQKI
+113 SADKPSQKI

-156 KVGLAIESQFD
+156 KVGLSIESQFD
-167 PTKIKKAEVVLKGL
+167 PTKIKKAEVVLKEL

-215 KVKVGRIRFTGNT
+215 KVKVGKILFTGNT
-228 AFSNRKLVRTM
+228 AFSGRKIIRTM
-239 RNSRPIAIPLGPV
+239 RNSKPYMIPLGPV
-252 PPNYIPIWSKTFD
+252 PPNYIAVMSKTFD

-279 IYQDNG
+279 LYQDNG

-291 KDPVIQ
+291 KDPIIQ
-297 NVTLNQGVLPKGA
+297 NVTVQQGVLPKGV
-310 PLVGKHQ
+310 PFVGVHQ
-317 GRSTNITI
+317 GRATNITI
-325 PIEEGEKYR
+325 PIEEGEKYH

-351 KTDYLE
+351 KTQYLE
-357 SVFPIKKGE
+357 QIFPLKKGD

-392 TAVPDTEVDDATKTI
+392 TAVPDTAVNEDTKTI
-407 NLTFSFDQ
+407 DLTFAFDQ

-423 IEFSGNTGTRD
+423 IDFSGNTGTRD

-464 DYFEQV
+464 DYFEAV

-530 TLSGNVG
+530 TIGANVG
-537 TLQRNVQ
+537 TIQRTIN

-562 VFYSRFNFDQA
+562 VFASRYNFDQA

-588 NTVQNYVQNSDG
+588 NTVQNYIQNSSG
-600 FTVFASYPLKKL
+600 FTVFASYPVKKL
-612 GFTRLGL
+612 GFTRVGL
-619 TYGYTA
+619 TYGYTD

-631 STASTALFS
+631 STASTALFN
-640 VLQFQSLAGPSAL
+640 VLQFQQLEGPSSL
-653 SGIHESKI
+653 TGIHESKV
-661 TPTLSYNTV
+661 TPTLTYNTV
-670 DSPVNPTRG
+670 NNPVNPTGG

-698 TVSQIVEFKYFHPNY
+698 TVSEVIEAKYFRPHY
-713 HKRNVIALRFLGAF
+713 HKRNVIAIRFLEAF
-727 ESGFGGKEIPPFS
+727 ETGYGGKVIPPFS

-768 STPIPFAVGTSG
+768 TTQIAYHSPTGVGGT
-780 KVVSVPTLGYQTS
+780 VNIPTLGYQTS
-793 FPGGDTEGVAN
+793 FPGGDTQFVGN
-804 FEYRIPLFPHVAL
+804 FEYRIPLFPHVTL
-817 SFFGDAG
+817 SVFGDAG
-824 ATGALR
+824 ATGDVR
-830 NNQLQL
+830 SNQLQL
-836 NSADLTTLQSS
+836 NSTDFNTLAEQFPNTTISRTLQ
-847 FVPFTG
+847 F
-853 ICNGSPFNG
+853 
-862 AVQPACPT
+862 Q
-870 AQRVNATLPFAPGTN
+870 PGTN
-885 FKPRTSAGVEVVV
+885 FKPRTSAGLELVV

-907 RLYWAYN
+907 RIYWAYN
-914 FNRMSQVITPFT
+914 FNRMSEVITAPT
-926 TQFPGDMNCG
+926 TQFPGNVNFTNPLYLTNPCPQPTQNLPSNTKCFDMNWYPYY
-936 LLSAP
+936 AP
-941 ACLANALNYN
+941 
-951 VHNCDISKGITTSCW
+951 VRQFGDIWYPQVVLGNNGIM
-966 DTRWSS
+966 S
-972 LFNQFSDSPSIWNS
+972 LFN
-986 QVVPVLQNL
+986 
-995 VTNPVR
+995 NPQR

>member
-1 MFRAASSDS
+1 MSISLAARKYS
-10 CLAWKL
+10 CFVTGL
-16 CAVRLCLT
+16 
-24 VAVVFCLSPASR
+24 R
-36 ASLLRR
+36 ASLLCLLAAVSLCLVPVVSAYSLR
-42 QAGQQPASAP
+42 GQDAQQKPAAIAEG
-52 VGTPTI
+52 VPTI
-58 ERMEFQGNR
+58 ERIEFQGNR

-82 GDPVS
+82 GDAVND
-87 EDALRRDFHALW
+87 DALRRDFHALW

-122 VIFYVTERPIIRRIE
+122 IVFYVTERPIVRRIE

-156 KVGLAIESQFD
+156 KVGLSIESQFD
-167 PTKIKKAEVVLKGL
+167 PTRIKKAEVVIKEL

-194 TYERLPGTNAVKL
+194 TFERLPGTNAVKL

-215 KVKVGRIRFTGNT
+215 KVKVGKILITGNT
-228 AFSNRKLVRTM
+228 AFSARKIIRTM
-239 RNSRPIAIPLGPV
+239 RNSRPIAVPLGPLGYFPV
-252 PPNYIPIWSKTFD
+252 MAKTFD

-270 EDLEIGVRG
+270 EDMEIGIRG

-291 KDPVIQ
+291 KDPIIT
-297 NVTLNQGVLPKGA
+297 NVTVNQGYLPKGV
-310 PLVGKHQ
+310 PLLGVHP
-317 GRSTNITI
+317 GRATNITI
-325 PIEEGEKYR
+325 PIEEGERYR

-351 KTDYLE
+351 KTAYLE

-407 NLTFSFDQ
+407 NLTFAFDQ

-423 IEFSGNTGTRD
+423 IDFTGNTGTRD

-464 DYFEQV
+464 DYFEAV

-537 TLQRNVQ
+537 TLQTNLS

-562 VFYSRFNFDQA
+562 IFASRYNFNQA
-573 RQYSLALGYQVQLNP
+573 QQYSLAVGYQVQLNP
-588 NTVQNYVQNSDG
+588 NTVQNYIQNSDG
-600 FTVFASYPLKKL
+600 FTVFASYPVKRL
-612 GFTRLGL
+612 GFSRFGL
-619 TYGYTA
+619 TYGYTS

-631 STASTALFS
+631 STASTALFN
-640 VLQFQSLAGPSAL
+640 VLQFQQLEGPSSL
-653 SGIHESKI
+653 SGIHESKV
-661 TPTLSYNTV
+661 TPTFTYNTV
-670 DSPVNPTRG
+670 NNPANPTTGR
-679 KSLFA
+679 SLFL
-684 STSFEGSILGGNVN
+684 SSSFEGGPLGGNVN
-698 TVSQIVEFKYFHPNY
+698 TVSEVVEAKYFRPNY
-713 HKRNVIALRFLGAF
+713 HKRNVIAVRLLGAF
-727 ESGFGGKEIPPFS
+727 ETGYSGKVIPPFS

-768 STPIPFAVGTSG
+768 TTQVSYLNPRVLDGSGNPTSG
-780 KVVSVPTLGYQTS
+780 VVNIPTLSYQTS
-793 FPGGDTEGVAN
+793 FPGGDTQFVGN
-804 FEYRIPLFPHVAL
+804 FEYRIPLFPHVAM

-824 ATGALR
+824 ATGDLR
-830 NNQLQL
+830 QSQLQL
-836 NSADLTTLQSS
+836 NSLDFTTLSQQFPGTTIS
-847 FVPFTG
+847 
-853 ICNGSPFNG
+853 
-862 AVQPACPT
+862 
-870 AQRVNATLPFAPGTN
+870 RTLQLQPGTN
-885 FKPRTSAGVEVVV
+885 FKPRTSAGIELVV

-907 RLYWAYN
+907 RIYWAYN
-914 FNRMSQVITPFT
+914 FNRMAEVITAPL
-926 TQFPGDMNCG
+926 TQFPGPINELTTACP
-936 LLSAP
+936 SASTP
-941 ACLANALNYN
+941 GGQPPPCPWQIYKAQVPLT
-951 VHNCDISKGITTSCW
+951 D
-966 DTRWSS
+966 
-972 LFNQFSDSPSIWNS
+972 IWNS
-986 QVVPVLQNL
+986 QVAPQILNL
-995 VTNPVR
+995 YNNPQRTNFLDPVR
-1001 TNFFDPIRTLRF
+1001 TFRF

>member
-1 MFRAASSDS
+1 M
-10 CLAWKL
+10 C
-16 CAVRLCLT
+16 V
-24 VAVVFCLSPASR
+24 SPC
-36 ASLLRR
+36 
-42 QAGQQPASAP
+42 ASAFTVSIQNSP
-52 VGTPTI
+52 QENARATAPQGTATI
-58 ERMEFQGNR
+58 ERIEFQGNR

-82 GDPVS
+82 GDPVN
-87 EDALRRDFHALW
+87 EEALRRDFHALW

-122 VIFYVTERPIIRRIE
+122 IIFYVTERPIIRRIE

-156 KVGLAIESQFD
+156 KVGLSIESQFD
-167 PTKIKKAEVVLKGL
+167 PTKIKKAEVVLKEL

-215 KVKVGRIRFTGNT
+215 KVKVGKILFTGNT
-228 AFSNRKLVRTM
+228 AFSARKIIRTM
-239 RNSRPIAIPLGPV
+239 RNSKPYMIPLGPV
-252 PPNYIPIWSKTFD
+252 PPNYIAVMSKTFD

-279 IYQDNG
+279 LYQDNG

-291 KDPVIQ
+291 KDPIIQ
-297 NVTLNQGVLPKGA
+297 NVTVKEGVLPIGV
-310 PLVGKHQ
+310 PYIGVHQ
-317 GRSTNITI
+317 GRATNITI

-351 KTDYLE
+351 KTQYLE
-357 SVFPIKKGE
+357 QIFPLKKGD

-392 TAVPDTEVDDATKTI
+392 TAVPDTEVNEVTKTI
-407 NLTFSFDQ
+407 DLTFAFDQ

-423 IEFSGNTGTRD
+423 IDFSGNTGTRD

-464 DYFEQV
+464 DYFEAV

-530 TLSGNVG
+530 TIGANVG
-537 TLQRNVQ
+537 TIQRTIN

-562 VFYSRFNFDQA
+562 IFASRYNFDQA
-573 RQYSLALGYQVQLNP
+573 RQYSLAVGYQVQLNP
-588 NTVQNYVQNSDG
+588 NTVQNYIQNSSG
-600 FTVFASYPLKKL
+600 FTVFASYPVKKL

-619 TYGYTA
+619 TYGYTD

-640 VLQFQSLAGPSAL
+640 VLQFQQLEGPSSL
-653 SGIHESKI
+653 NGIRESKV
-661 TPTLSYNTV
+661 TPTLTYNSV
-670 DSPVNPTRG
+670 DSPANPTRG

-684 STSFEGSILGGNVN
+684 SASFEGSVIGGNVN
-698 TVSQIVEFKYFHPNY
+698 TASEVMEAKYFRPNY
-713 HKRNVIALRFLGAF
+713 HRRNVIAIRFLEAF
-727 ESGFGGKEIPPFS
+727 ESGYGGKVIPPFN

-753 DIRTVSPVVFVPTLT
+753 DIRTVSPIVFVPTLT
-768 STPIPFAVGTSG
+768 NTSVAYSSPTGLGGTIN
-780 KVVSVPTLGYQTS
+780 VPTLSYQTS
-793 FPGGDTEGVAN
+793 FPGGDTQFVLNA
-804 FEYRIPLFPHVAL
+804 EYRIPLFPHVTL
-817 SFFGDAG
+817 SLFGDAG
-824 ATGALR
+824 ATGNLR
-830 NNQLQL
+830 GNQLQL
-836 NSADLTTLQSS
+836 NSEDFSSLTNQFPDTNISRTLQY
-847 FVPFTG
+847 
-853 ICNGSPFNG
+853 
-862 AVQPACPT
+862 Q
-870 AQRVNATLPFAPGTN
+870 PGTN
-885 FKPRTSAGVEVVV
+885 FKPRTSAGLELVV

-907 RLYWAYN
+907 RIYWAYN
-914 FNRMSQVITPFT
+914 FNRMAEVITSPL
-926 TQFPGDMNCG
+926 TQFPGDVKFTNSLYLTNPCPQSTQG
-936 LLSAP
+936 LP
-941 ACLANALNYN
+941 ADTHCFDMKWFPYYARVAGLGGGL
-951 VHNCDISKGITTSCW
+951 W
-966 DTRWSS
+966 D
-972 LFNQFSDSPSIWNS
+972 S
-986 QVVPVLQNL
+986 QVVPQITNL
-995 VTNPVR
+995 FNNPQR

>member
-1 MFRAASSDS
+1 MFAA
-10 CLAWKL
+10 
-16 CAVRLCLT
+16 
-24 VAVVFCLSPASR
+24 AVVCLFPAVSARSLSVQGAQR
-36 ASLLRR
+36 A
-42 QAGQQPASAP
+42 PAATP
-52 VGTPTI
+52 EGTPTI
-58 ERMEFQGNR
+58 ERIEFQGNR

-82 GDPVS
+82 GDPVN
-87 EDALRRDFHALW
+87 EEALRRDFHALW

-122 VIFYVTERPIIRRIE
+122 IVYYVTERPIVRRIE

-156 KVGLAIESQFD
+156 KVGLSIESQFD
-167 PTKIKKAEVVLKGL
+167 PTRIKKAEVVLKEL
-181 LAEHGRQFATVKP
+181 LAEHGRQYAVVKP
-194 TYERLPGTNAVKL
+194 TFERLPGTNAVKL

-215 KVKVGRIRFTGNT
+215 KVKVGKIIITGNT
-228 AFSNRKLVRTM
+228 AFSGRKIIRTM

-252 PPNYIPIWSKTFD
+252 PPYFISVMSKTFD

-270 EDLEIGVRG
+270 EDMEIGIRG
-279 IYQDNG
+279 LYQDNG
-285 YFKVLV
+285 FFKVLV
-291 KDPVIQ
+291 KDPIIQ
-297 NVTLNQGVLPKGA
+297 NVTLKQGYLPKGV
-310 PLVGKHQ
+310 PLVGVHQ
-317 GRSTNITI
+317 GRATNITI
-325 PIEEGEKYR
+325 PIEEGERYH

-351 KTDYLE
+351 KTAYLE

-407 NLTFSFDQ
+407 NLTFAFDQ

-423 IEFSGNTGTRD
+423 IDFSGNTGTRD

-464 DYFEQV
+464 DYFEAV

-537 TLQRNVQ
+537 TLQRNVS

-562 VFYSRFNFDQA
+562 VFGSRYNFNQA
-573 RQYSLALGYQVQLNP
+573 QQYSLALGYQVQLNP
-588 NTVQNYVQNSDG
+588 NTVQNYIQNSDG

-619 TYGYTA
+619 TYGYTS

-631 STASTALFS
+631 STASTALFN
-640 VLQFQSLAGPSAL
+640 VLQFQQLEGPSSL

-661 TPTLSYNTV
+661 TPTLQYNTV
-670 DSPVNPTRG
+670 DNPVNPTHGR
-679 KSLFA
+679 SIFF
-684 STSFEGSILGGNVN
+684 SSSFEGGPIGGNVN
-698 TVSQIVEFKYFHPNY
+698 TVSEVVEAKYFRPNY
-713 HKRNVIALRFLGAF
+713 HRRNVIAMRVLGAF
-727 ESGFGGKEIPPFS
+727 ETGYGGKVIPPFS

-753 DIRTVSPVVFVPTLT
+753 DIRTISPVVFVPTLT
-768 STPIPFAVGTSG
+768 TTSVSYLNPTVLDRNGNPTVG
-780 KVVSVPTLGYQTS
+780 VVNIPTLSYQTS
-793 FPGGDTEGVAN
+793 FPGGDTQIVGN
-804 FEYRIPLFPHVAL
+804 FEYRIPLFPHVAM
-817 SFFGDAG
+817 SIFGDAG
-824 ATGALR
+824 ATGDLR
-830 NNQLQL
+830 QSQLELNQL
-836 NSADLTTLQSS
+836 DFTTLSQQFPGTSIS
-847 FVPFTG
+847 
-853 ICNGSPFNG
+853 
-862 AVQPACPT
+862 
-870 AQRVNATLPFAPGTN
+870 RTLQNQPGTN
-885 FKPRTSAGVEVVV
+885 FKPRTSAGLELVV

-907 RLYWAYN
+907 RIYWAYN
-914 FNRMSQVITPFT
+914 FNRMAQVITAPQTQVPGPVSALT
-926 TQFPGDMNCG
+926 TPCV
-936 LLSAP
+936 P
-941 ACLANALNYN
+941 
-951 VHNCDISKGITTSCW
+951 TSS
-966 DTRWSS
+966 DP
-972 LFNQFSDSPSIWNS
+972 NQCPWNIYKAQVPLTDIWNS
-986 QVVPVLQNL
+986 QVAPQITNL
-995 VTNPVR
+995 FNNPQR
-1001 TNFFDPIRTLRF
+1001 TNFFDPIRTFRF